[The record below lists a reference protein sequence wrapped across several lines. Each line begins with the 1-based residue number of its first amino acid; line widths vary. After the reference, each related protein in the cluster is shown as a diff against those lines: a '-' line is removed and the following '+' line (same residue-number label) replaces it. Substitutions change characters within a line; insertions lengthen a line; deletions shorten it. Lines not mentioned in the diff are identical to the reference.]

1 MLQDQFQNELVALE
15 ASQKAARHA
24 ALLKMESAFEEMD
37 KSLAQPVDGAMDHV
51 ITTQQ
56 AIQDACIQ
64 LGKVQVQ
71 RHQKVVR
78 WRAELRRFQTQVEDL
93 HLFEQWCER
102 TEANL
107 HLVCG
112 KLEYVCHEL
121 NRIDATPR

>member
-24 ALLKMESAFEEMD
+24 ALLKMESAFEAMD